1 MSLLSKFH
9 DTEAVARR
17 CLVKK
22 MFVEILE
29 NSQENTCVK
38 VSFLIK
44 LQSPVAASHDILFK
58 EISAVLHWAKEVHL
72 NLLHWI
78 SQSIA

>member
-38 VSFLIK
+38 VSFLTK
-44 LQSPVAASHDILFK
+44 LQATASGGCF
-58 EISAVLHWAKEVHL
+58 SRYFV
-72 NLLHWI
+72 
-78 SQSIA
+78 